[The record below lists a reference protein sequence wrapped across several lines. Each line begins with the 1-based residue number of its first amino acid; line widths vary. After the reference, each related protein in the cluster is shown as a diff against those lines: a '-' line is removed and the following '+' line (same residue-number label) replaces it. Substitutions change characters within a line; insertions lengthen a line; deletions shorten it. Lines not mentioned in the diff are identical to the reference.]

1 MRSLYLVLLLL
12 AASLGAI
19 AQNHGSIGGTVT
31 SSDGTPAEFVNV
43 TLKGTSKGAVAD
55 RRGRFVIG
63 AITPGSYTI
72 VASFVGLE
80 TQEREVEVVAGQRAA
95 VDFSLKESAEQL
107 DEIIIAETRGVY
119 TLPDPSSSLRLRTP
133 LLETPQNIQVIT
145 SDALRD
151 QQVTSMSDGVLRN
164 VSGAVRSEHWGDL
177 YTNVMSR
184 GAQVQAFRNGF
195 NAVNSYW
202 GPLTEDMSFVDHIE
216 FVKGPAGFMLSNG
229 DPSGLYNVVT
239 KKPTGKTAGEVAFT
253 MGSYDLYRTS
263 LDLDGKLSQDGRL
276 LYRLNLAASNKK
288 SHRPNEYNNRYVI
301 APVISYQVDDKTRLT
316 AEYTMQIADMS
327 DVGSFYVF
335 DTRGFATLPVDFTS
349 LPVGLPG
356 TKIKDQSIFLNLQH
370 DFNKDWKLTAQ
381 VARFDYHQ
389 DGSSMW
395 PVAVNPDATMI
406 RGVGSWQAESQ
417 MTMAQVFVNGEFQTG
432 PVRHRVLAG
441 LDLANKSY
449 LADWGQSYALD
460 TVGGEFQL
468 DHPNLGVPNNGY
480 PRFDYSTPLEERA
493 LAIGANI
500 DQRYSSGYVQ
510 DELGLLDNKV
520 RLTLAG
526 RYTYVKQ
533 AYGPSPVSDNKLT
546 PRVGLSVS
554 VTKSTSA
561 YALYDQSFVPQSGV
575 LSSGKDVQPITG
587 NNVEFGL
594 KRDWS
599 EGRWTT
605 TLAFYRILKNNELTA
620 DPNAPPAAGLSVE
633 LGQKRAQGIEF
644 DVRGSILPGLTAT
657 ANYAFTDS
665 KVTKVTEGVTVIN
678 EGDIVPG
685 YARHT
690 VNGWLG
696 YSLQQGILKGF
707 GVSAGFTMLSG
718 RETYWDPSP
727 DPTQILPT
735 YYKLDGGLFWEN
747 KSIRIAANVF
757 NILDEYLYSG
767 SYYAWSGAYYWQ
779 TESPRNFRLSVNYRF

>member
-1 MRSLYLVLLLL
+1 V
-12 AASLGAI
+12 
-19 AQNHGSIGGTVT
+19 
-31 SSDGTPAEFVNV
+31 
-43 TLKGTSKGAVAD
+43 
-55 RRGRFVIG
+55 
-63 AITPGSYTI
+63 YTI
-72 VASFVGLE
+72 
-80 TQEREVEVVAGQRAA
+80 
-95 VDFSLKESAEQL
+95 
-107 DEIIIAETRGVY
+107 
-119 TLPDPSSSLRLRTP
+119 PDPSPSLRLRTSI
-133 LLETPQNIQVIT
+133 LETPQNIQVVT

-151 QQVTSMSDGVLRN
+151 QQVTSMSDGVIRN
-164 VSGAVRSEHWGDL
+164 VSGAYRSEHWGDL

-239 KKPTGKTAGEVAFT
+239 KKPTGKTGGEVAIT
-253 MGSYDLYRTS
+253 MGSYDFYRAS

-276 LYRLNLAASNKK
+276 LYRLNVAGQNRK
-288 SHRPNEYNNRYVI
+288 SHRANEFNNRYVI
-301 APVISYQVDDKTRLT
+301 APVISYQVDEKTKLT
-316 AEYTMQIADMS
+316 AEYTLQLANMS

-335 DTRGFATLPVDFTS
+335 DTRGFATLPVNFTM
-349 LPVGLPG
+349 LPVGMPA

-370 DFNKDWKLTAQ
+370 DFNRDWKLTAQ
-381 VARFDYHQ
+381 IARFDYKQ
-389 DGSSMW
+389 DGTSMW
-395 PVAVNPDATMI
+395 PWAVNTDGTVT

-417 MTMAQVFVNGEFQTG
+417 MTMAQLFLNGEFKTG
-432 PVRHRVLAG
+432 SIRHRILAG
-441 LDLANKSY
+441 IDLSNKSY
-449 LADWGQSYALD
+449 LADWGQSHALD
-460 TVGGEFQL
+460 SVGGEFQL

-480 PRFDYSTPLEERA
+480 AQFDYSTPLAQRA

-510 DELGLLDNKV
+510 DELGLLDNRL

-533 AYGPSPVSDNKLT
+533 AYGPSPVSANKVT
-546 PRVGLSVS
+546 PRVGLSYS
-554 VTKSTSA
+554 LTRSTSA
-561 YALYDQSFVPQSGV
+561 YALYDQAFVPQSGQ

-587 NNVEFGL
+587 NNIEFGL
-594 KRDWS
+594 KREWS

-620 DPNAPPAAGLSVE
+620 DPFAPPTSGLSVE
-633 LGQKRAQGIEF
+633 LGQKRSQGIEF

-665 KVTKVTEGVTVIN
+665 KVTKVTEGVTSIN
-678 EGDIVPG
+678 KGDIVPG

-690 VNGWLG
+690 VNAWLG

-727 DPTQILPT
+727 DPNQVLPT
-735 YYKLDGGLFWEN
+735 YYKLDGGVFWEN
-747 KSIRIAANVF
+747 KSMRVALNVF
-757 NILDEYLYSG
+757 NVLDEYLYSG
-767 SYYAWSGAYYWQ
+767 SYYAYSGAYYWQ
-779 TESPRNFRLSVNYRF
+779 TEAPRNFRMSVNYRF